1 MLIEKVKCVKSTI
14 GSTLTSLKIYTYIE
28 CQEKIEDDQS
38 RCLSVWTLVTVTHL
52 MAPIHV

>member
-1 MLIEKVKCVKSTI
+1 MIEKVKCIISTI
-14 GSTLTSLKIYTYIE
+14 CSILTSLEIYTYIE

-38 RCLSVWTLVTVTHL
+38 RCLPVWTLVTVTHL